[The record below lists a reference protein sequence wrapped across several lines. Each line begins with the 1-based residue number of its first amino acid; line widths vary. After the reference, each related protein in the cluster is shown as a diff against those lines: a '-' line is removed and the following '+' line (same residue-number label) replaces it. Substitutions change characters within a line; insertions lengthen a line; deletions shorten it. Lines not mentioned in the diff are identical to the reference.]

1 MNNRRDEEANMAE
14 SAGPDPMPD
23 PVPDAGPDPVPDP
36 VPDAGPDP
44 VLDPVADAGPDPG
57 AAESVVR
64 GYWDRIWLERDLDAL
79 DDLVA
84 DPVVRHTAEGTEV
97 LTRQEL
103 RRRLAGAFEAVR
115 ASEASIEALTADGDA
130 VWVRLTLRGVSLATA
145 APMTLAWMA
154 QYRVE
159 GGRIAELWALHQPG
173 VDWGE

>member
-14 SAGPDPMPD
+14 SAGPEPVLD
-23 PVPDAGPDPVPDP
+23 PVPDAGPDP
-36 VPDAGPDP
+36 G
-44 VLDPVADAGPDPG
+44 AD
-57 AAESVVR
+57 ESVVR
-64 GYWDRIWLERDLDAL
+64 GYWARIWLERDLDAL

-115 ASEASIEALTADGDA
+115 ASEANIEALTADGDA